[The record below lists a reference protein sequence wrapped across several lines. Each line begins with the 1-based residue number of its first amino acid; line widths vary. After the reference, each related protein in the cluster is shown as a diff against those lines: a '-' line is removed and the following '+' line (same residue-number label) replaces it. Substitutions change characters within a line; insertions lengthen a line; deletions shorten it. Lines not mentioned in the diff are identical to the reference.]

1 LPQSRRAIK
10 RAEDR
15 ASVADRVS
23 VFEKRR
29 LVKTGAA
36 SGIFASPRSAYT
48 RRLLGAIPAV
58 TDEEARAF
66 ATGFAWAS
74 RAMSRTLRV
83 EPKRSGRSW

>member
-1 LPQSRRAIK
+1 LPHSRRAIK

-15 ASVADRVS
+15 ANVADRVS

-66 ATGFAWAS
+66 ATGF
-74 RAMSRTLRV
+74 R
-83 EPKRSGRSW
+83 GR